1 MESVFGGALPKTVP
15 STKLRS
21 ACARVPPG
29 PTASP
34 FPLLDPGRLALQ
46 DEQVVGDAV
55 RLIGGRGCLEGG
67 ELLAGADPAL
77 LGCLWPPRSACLAHE
92 LVVGMTCVEPVHALG
107 ADTRLVPLELR
118 SPDLLLAELDLHRD
132 VRLQDADHQV
142 LREVLP
148 NKLVKQGDRLLHR
161 DVSQQG
167 GRRRWKDWSQLE
179 VPGFSVHRHQGD
191 RFVGLR
197 RSLLRSRHEALQ
209 SLRGWRL
216 HLLRWCGPLR
226 AVRIPHVL
234 VALLGG
240 ARGTLGVANATRRRS
255 SALERSFIT
264 SVAEADGGASGSSKT
279 KPAATAASRVR
290 MSWASWLAISTS
302 STVSV
307 WSSINS
313 KEVAEVAEEAIAWSG
328 LSLKMQKIKVF
339 QSAWVP
345 GTQNNA

>member
-1 MESVFGGALPKTVP
+1 M
-15 STKLRS
+15 
-21 ACARVPPG
+21 PG
-29 PTASP
+29 YHRGQRHPG
-34 FPLLDPGRLALQ
+34 FPLDPDWLALQ

-55 RLIGGRGCLEGG
+55 RLIGGRGCLEGAG
-67 ELLAGADPAL
+67 LLVGV
-77 LGCLWPPRSACLAHE
+77 WPPRSACLAHE

-107 ADTRLVPLELR
+107 ADTRLVFLELR

-142 LREVLP
+142 LCEVLP
-148 NKLVKQGDRLLHR
+148 NKLVKQGDHLLHR

-167 GRRRWKDWSQLE
+167 GRRRWKDWKQVREVHQLE
-179 VPGFSVHRHQGD
+179 VPRFSVHWHQGD

-197 RSLLRSRHEALQ
+197 RSLLRSRHKALQ

-216 HLLRWCGPLR
+216 RLLRWCGLLR
-226 AVRIPHVL
+226 AVRIPHVP

-240 ARGTLGVANATRRRS
+240 ARGTQAGSRCGNATWRSS

-313 KEVAEVAEEAIAWSG
+313 KEVAEEAIAWSG
-328 LSLKMQKIKVF
+328 LSSKMQKIKVF

-345 GTQNNA
+345 GTQSNA